1 MRSGLFAHRLQCRI
15 VRGCPSMRL
24 ELQLLLRLTPPQ
36 YAHYSDS
43 QEGLDTILLALQHH
57 WPHKWEDRV
66 TVVPSDCSYECSDVR
81 VYNQFTREWSSLGLD
96 EFLYCR
102 CFLNQ
107 GPLDK
112 LEATGQTDPDFLS

>member
-1 MRSGLFAHRLQCRI
+1 M
-15 VRGCPSMRL
+15 
-24 ELQLLLRLTPPQ
+24 
-36 YAHYSDS
+36 
-43 QEGLDTILLALQHH
+43 QHH
-57 WPHKWEDRV
+57 WPHEWEDRV

-81 VYNQFTREWSSLGLD
+81 VYNQFTREWSGLGLD
-96 EFLYCR
+96 GFLYCH